1 MDNDFVVL
9 DVSDENQ
16 NNDNDNDNDIEMD
29 NIRMDNIRI
38 NNIRMEPIRMEPIRM
53 EPIKPVDKQTNTYY
67 RNDGRQK
74 IKEDEQYGLK
84 LYIGS
89 NIMCF
94 LCGMYAHF
102 LIA

>member
-1 MDNDFVVL
+1 MNNDFVVL
-9 DVSDENQ
+9 DVSDEDQ
-16 NNDNDNDNDIEMD
+16 NNDNDIEMD
-29 NIRMDNIRI
+29 
-38 NNIRMEPIRMEPIRM
+38 NIRMEPIRMEPIRS
-53 EPIKPVDKQTNTYY
+53 VDNQTNT
-67 RNDGRQK
+67 RENNGGRQK

-84 LYIGS
+84 LFVGS